1 MQAMKLQALLTIQA
15 MKLPALPTPPPQD
28 QMILISMASV
38 YLLSLPLAFVYFLH
52 ITLLRLKVKNPSMK
66 NKTNHQND
74 VMCFRKICNKMSKR
88 DRQKNNK
95 KNIDDDR
102 STVDATAA
110 KNLLEMGCS

>member
-1 MQAMKLQALLTIQA
+1 MK
-15 MKLPALPTPPPQD
+15 
-28 QMILISMASV
+28 S
-38 YLLSLPLAFVYFLH
+38 
-52 ITLLRLKVKNPSMK
+52 
-66 NKTNHQND
+66 KTNHQND
-74 VMCFRKICNKMSKR
+74 VMCFRKICNKVSKR